1 MRKIKLHFHSVS
13 EIVGTKDVGLLI
25 LLDEDEKRQLTIA
38 CDRQMMYQFEL
49 RLQHLPIAER
59 LLPEVMWQVI
69 STQSELRFEIIINDI
84 IDGQYRAVLY
94 NIDTLEPVALR
105 ASDAVLLAY
114 IGKIP
119 LYIEEG
125 LMDKQSVKY
134 VKEASGVSIPV
145 NTISDDMLQKAL
157 DKAIA
162 DENYELASHL
172 RDEMKRRKGNGQ

>member
-1 MRKIKLHFHSVS
+1 MRKLKLHFHSVS
-13 EIVGTKDVGLLI
+13 EIVGTKEVGLLI
-25 LLDEDEKRQLTIA
+25 LLDEEEKRQLTIA

-69 STQSELRFEIIINDI
+69 STQSELRFEIIINDL
-84 IDGQYRAVLY
+84 IDGQYRAVL
-94 NIDTLEPVALR
+94 L
-105 ASDAVLLAY
+105 SY

-134 VKEASGVSIPV
+134 VREASGVSIPV

-172 RDEMKRRKGNGQ
+172 RDEMKRRKGNVQ